1 MRMPRPG
8 AVLGTIAL
16 DRDGEVPLPR
26 QLYGALREAILAGR
40 LSPGTRL
47 PASRVLARDLGAARN
62 TVVAAFEQ
70 LVAEGYL
77 ASRVGDGTRVAA
89 VLPET
94 LLHARRAPVAAA
106 PAGVVPGLSRRGHAL
121 VAARRPLAD
130 PRRPAFQP
138 GLPALGEFPRD
149 LSA

>member
-16 DRDGEVPLPR
+16 DRDGEVPLQR
-26 QLYGALREAILAGR
+26 QLYAALREAILAGR

-47 PASRVLARDLGAARN
+47 PASRVLARDLGAPRD
-62 TVVAAFEQ
+62 TVGAALEQ

-89 VLPET
+89 VPPET
-94 LLHARRAPVAAA
+94 LLHARRTPVAEG
-106 PAGVVPGLSRRGHAL
+106 PRGVTPGLSRRGEAL
-121 VAARRPLAD
+121 GAARGP
-130 PRRPAFQP
+130 P
-138 GLPALGEFPRD
+138 G
-149 LSA
+149 

>member
-1 MRMPRPG
+1 MMGFLTCEWTHEKVHSSLLNGSNLRYGRLAMPRPG

-16 DRDGEVPLPR
+16 ERDGAVPLQR
-26 QLYGALREAILAGR
+26 QRDTALREAILAGR

-47 PASRVLARDLGAARN
+47 PATRVLARDLGAARN

-94 LLHARRAPVAAA
+94 LLQVRRTPVAE
-106 PAGVVPGLSRRGHAL
+106 G
-121 VAARRPLAD
+121 
-130 PRRPAFQP
+130 
-138 GLPALGEFPRD
+138 
-149 LSA
+149 

>member
-1 MRMPRPG
+1 MAMPRPG

-16 DRDGEVPLPR
+16 DRDGAVPLQR
-26 QLYGALREAILAGR
+26 QLYTALREAILAGR

-47 PASRVLARDLGAARN
+47 PATRVLARDLGAARN

-89 VLPET
+89 VLPEM
-94 LLHARRAPVAAA
+94 LLHVRRTPVVDG
-106 PAGVVPGLSRRGHAL
+106 PPGVVPGLSRRGEAF
-121 VAARRPLAD
+121 VPARRPLAAAHAH
-130 PRRPAFQP
+130 RFQ
-138 GLPALGEFPRD
+138 
-149 LSA
+149 

>member
-1 MRMPRPG
+1 MPRPG

-16 DRDGEVPLPR
+16 DRDTQVPLQR
-26 QLYGALREAILAGR
+26 QLYAALREAILAGR

-62 TVVAAFEQ
+62 TVIAAFEQ

-77 ASRVGDGTRVAA
+77 SSRVGDGTRVAA

-94 LLHARRAPVAAA
+94 LLHARRTRGAGAAHGTAPG
-106 PAGVVPGLSRRGHAL
+106 PPGRG
-121 VAARRPLAD
+121 
-130 PRRPAFQP
+130 
-138 GLPALGEFPRD
+138 
-149 LSA
+149 

>member
-47 PASRVLARDLGAARN
+47 PATRVLSRDLGAARN

-94 LLHARRAPVAAA
+94 LLQVRRMPVAEG
-106 PAGVVPGLSRRGHAL
+106 PRGIVPGASGRAGA
-121 VAARRPLAD
+121 
-130 PRRPAFQP
+130 
-138 GLPALGEFPRD
+138 
-149 LSA
+149 